1 MEPATPNIPD
11 FDAMNDQEL
20 NAQLGLLCTHMY
32 AAEYQFLRCVR
43 AWENVAS
50 LHVYGVKSTAH
61 WLNARCGIAMG
72 AAREKVRVARALP
85 DLPKISEYFA
95 RGQISYSKVRA
106 ISRVAT
112 PENETFLLSVALRG
126 TASHLERLTAAYR
139 KIEKL
144 HDPERL
150 LKLRQERKLDWHW
163 DDDGMLHISGK
174 LSPEDGALFIK
185 CIESMR
191 DFMYREEGAANSE
204 DATENVHGVIQR
216 DIQTAASARRADA
229 LLRIVES
236 GCKGE
241 PQALSGPERVQ
252 VVLHVPVGN
261 VSDEEQEQ
269 KVASESEIPEDLT
282 LQQQSHLE
290 PGCVVAADTARRLCC
305 DASRVLMV
313 ENGKGEPLSVG
324 RMQRTVPWHIRKA
337 LMHRDGGCTFPGCT
351 EQRYVDAHHII
362 HWADGGETSLSNC
375 TMLCRHHHRLVHEEG
390 FGCERSD
397 DGEVIFTDPG
407 GQVLSGSFRLDPTT
421 YTSIVALHM
430 QQKLGISAKTA
441 LASTEW
447 GHGMDMRML
456 MDCMISASHGPN
468 FSYPFPKP
476 LTQEQREEKI
486 ARERRLD
493 EIMRERF
500 PLSGPDNTSPRKP
513 PRNSQ
518 DSDAA

>member
-1 MEPATPNIPD
+1 MEPATPELPD
-11 FDAMNDQEL
+11 FNAMNDQEL

-32 AAEYQFLRCVR
+32 ATDYQFLRCVR

-61 WLNARCGIAMG
+61 WLNARCGMAMG

-139 KIEKL
+139 KLERL

-150 LKLRQERKLDWHW
+150 LKLRRERRLAWHW
-163 DDDGMLHISGK
+163 DEDGMLNISGK

-191 DFMYREEGAANSE
+191 DFMYREEGAADSE
-204 DATENVHGVIQR
+204 DSTESVHGVIQR
-216 DIQTAASARRADA
+216 DIQTAAPARRADA

-236 GCKGE
+236 GCQGE

-252 VVLHVPVGN
+252 VVLHVPVAT
-261 VSDEEQEQ
+261 DESG
-269 KVASESEIPEDLT
+269 ADADPEIPEDLT
-282 LQQQSHLE
+282 IRQQSHLD

-305 DASRVLMV
+305 DAARVLMV
-313 ENGKGEPLSVG
+313 ENGKGEPLSV
-324 RMQRTVPWHIRKA
+324 RRLQRTVPWHIRKA
-337 LMHRDGGCTFPGCT
+337 LLHRDGGCTFPGCT

-362 HWADGGETSLSNC
+362 HWADGGQTSLQNC

-390 FGCERSD
+390 FGCERNE
-397 DGEVIFTDPG
+397 DGELVFTDPG
-407 GQVLSGSFRLDPTT
+407 GSVLSASFRLDPTT
-421 YTSIVALHM
+421 YTSIVDLHRR
-430 QQKLGISAKTA
+430 QKLGISAETA

-456 MDCMISASHGPN
+456 VDRMISVSHGPN

-476 LTQEQREEKI
+476 LTPEERDEKI

-493 EIMRERF
+493 EITRERF
-500 PLSGPDNTSPRKP
+500 PLGHSDKTSPRKDP
-513 PRNSQ
+513 DESKN
-518 DSDAA
+518 SDAA

>member
-1 MEPATPNIPD
+1 MEPATPELPD
-11 FDAMNDQEL
+11 FDNMNDAEL

-106 ISRVAT
+106 ISRVASA
-112 PENETFLLSVALRG
+112 ENEAFLLSVALRG

-139 KIEKL
+139 KLERI

-150 LKLRQERKLDWHW
+150 LKLRQERKLDWYW
-163 DDDGMLHISGK
+163 DDDGMLDIHGK

-191 DFMYREEGAANSE
+191 DFMYREEGAADSE
-204 DATENVHGVIQR
+204 DLHENVHGVVQK
-216 DIQTAASARRADA
+216 DIQTAAPARRVDA
-229 LLRIVES
+229 LLRIMES
-236 GCKGE
+236 GCQGE

-252 VVLHVPVGN
+252 VVLHVPVPN
-261 VSDEEQEQ
+261 EEL
-269 KVASESEIPEDLT
+269 SEPEDAVPEGLSIRQ
-282 LQQQSHLE
+282 LSHLE

-305 DASRVLMV
+305 DAARVLMV

-324 RMQRTVPWHIRKA
+324 RLQRTVPWHIRKA

-351 EQRYVDAHHII
+351 EQRYVDAHHIL
-362 HWADGGETSLSNC
+362 HWADGGETSLENC
-375 TMLCRHHHRLVHEEG
+375 TMLCRHHHRLVHEES
-390 FGCERSD
+390 FGCERAAS
-397 DGEVIFTDPG
+397 GELLFTDPG
-407 GQVLSGSFRLDPTT
+407 GSVLSASFRLDPTT
-421 YTSIVALHM
+421 YTSIVDLHRR
-430 QQKLGISAKTA
+430 QKLGISAETA

-456 MDCMISASHGPN
+456 MDRMISVSHGLN
-468 FSYPFPKP
+468 FNYPFPKP
-476 LTQEQREEKI
+476 LSSEKREAKI
-486 ARERRLD
+486 ARQRRLD
-493 EIMRERF
+493 AITRERF
-500 PLSGPDNTSPRKP
+500 ALSGPGKTSPRRDPGDSK
-513 PRNSQ
+513 

>member
-1 MEPATPNIPD
+1 MEPATPDLPD
-11 FDAMNDQEL
+11 FDAMNDEEL

-106 ISRVAT
+106 ITRVAT
-112 PENETFLLSVALRG
+112 PENEAFLLSVALRG

-139 KIEKL
+139 KLEKL
-144 HDPERL
+144 NDPERL
-150 LKLRQERKLDWHW
+150 LKLRRERRLDWYW
-163 DDDGMLHISGK
+163 DDDGMLNIQGK

-191 DFMYREEGAANSE
+191 DFMYREEGAADSE
-204 DATENVHGVIQR
+204 DTVERAHGVIQR
-216 DIQTAASARRADA
+216 DIETAAPARRADA
-229 LLRIVES
+229 LLRIMES

-252 VVLHVPVGN
+252 VVLHVPV
-261 VSDEEQEQ
+261 SDAEADTDNEPD
-269 KVASESEIPEDLT
+269 AEIPEDLAIH
-282 LQQQSHLE
+282 QQSHLE

-305 DASRVLMV
+305 DAARVLMV

-324 RMQRTVPWHIRKA
+324 RLQRTVPWHIRKA
-337 LMHRDGGCTFPGCT
+337 LMQRDGGCTFSGCT
-351 EQRYVDAHHII
+351 EKRYVDAHHII
-362 HWADGGETSLSNC
+362 HWADGGETSLQNC

-390 FGCERSD
+390 FGCQRAAN
-397 DGEVIFTDPG
+397 GELVFTDPAG
-407 GQVLSGSFRLDPTT
+407 NVLSDSFRLHPTT
-421 YTSIVALHM
+421 YTSIVDLHM
-430 QQKLGISAKTA
+430 RQQLGISAETA

-456 MDCMISASHGPN
+456 VDGMISVSHGPN

-476 LTQEQREEKI
+476 LSNEERAAKI
-486 ARERRLD
+486 ARERRLE

-500 PLSGPDNTSPRKP
+500 PLSDSDRTSPRRDP
-513 PRNSQ
+513 GASSR